1 MLPARFLFARDL
13 QKPLFWGFPC
23 SNENVSTSV
32 RIVQEFRIVENE
44 AQSWDLIA
52 EEANSPMHQY
62 AWVKACTDAF
72 TTCGELQLIVV
83 GTDQPRAL
91 GPLIMRGSRMECLGV
106 DELYEPTDFPHSDS
120 ASLNCLVKTLA
131 ELRRP
136 LLMRRILADSP
147 VLSALREAFNSRGIL
162 ITRPATG
169 YPWVQLDAS
178 WVSPEE
184 KVSASRRSSFRRAKR
199 KAHSI
204 GGIDYEVL
212 SPQPH
217 ELQPL
222 LAESF
227 RVEAAGWKGR
237 TGSAL
242 LSDPNRRQ
250 FYEKYADIA
259 SAKGILRLCF
269 MRIGGVVAATQL
281 AVESGGRFW
290 LLKVGYNEA
299 FARCSPGHLLM
310 IETLRYAAQRGLR
323 TFEFLGSAEPWT
335 RVWTTNVRPCVSV
348 WAYPNNGSGL
358 AAFAWDAVKFG
369 WERLHRRIKPAE
381 DYPLQK

>member
-1 MLPARFLFARDL
+1 
-13 QKPLFWGFPC
+13 
-23 SNENVSTSV
+23 VSTSV
-32 RIVQEFRIVENE
+32 RIVQEFRTVEHE

-72 TTCGELQLIVV
+72 TTCGELRLIVV

-91 GPLIMRGSRMECLGV
+91 GPLIMRGSPLNRMECLGV
-106 DELYEPTDFPHSDS
+106 DELYEPTDFPHADADS
-120 ASLNCLVKTLA
+120 LICLVDTLV

-147 VLSALREAFNSRGIL
+147 VLTALRSAFKSRGIL
-162 ITRPATG
+162 MTRSATG
-169 YPWVQLDAS
+169 YPFIQLDPS
-178 WVSPEE
+178 WMTPEE
-184 KVSASRRSSFRRAKR
+184 KLSASRRSSFRRAKR

-204 GGIDYEVL
+204 GAIDYEVL

-217 ELQPL
+217 ALPPL
-222 LAESF
+222 LAQSF
-227 RVEAAGWKGR
+227 QVEAAGWKGR

-242 LSDPNRRQ
+242 LRDPNRRQ
-250 FYEKYADIA
+250 FYEKYAAIA

-269 MRIGGVVAATQL
+269 MRIGGEVAATQL

-310 IETLRYAAQRGLR
+310 VETLRYAANRGLR

-335 RVWTTNVRPCVSV
+335 RVWTTDVRPCVSV
-348 WAYPNNGSGL
+348 WAYPNNFRGI
-358 AAFAWDAVKFG
+358 AALVWDAGKFG
-369 WERLHRRIKPAE
+369 WERLHRQFRSSAE
-381 DYPLQK
+381 VAPVE